1 MVVASS
7 VMWILLARG
16 IEADSGF
23 IVRGGKGII
32 CKVKWGLCVPTLF
45 AEKREKDGAPGT
57 RHPAKN
63 WKSASCLLSVVCI
76 LQLLQSSKGFAG
88 HSFDGGRAFFSPS
101 VNCGSSGLLRNKG

>member
-57 RHPAKN
+57 RQKIGNLQAAYYLWFAFYNFCRVQRALRVTLSMGAGLSSHPLSIAD
-63 WKSASCLLSVVCI
+63 LLGC
-76 LQLLQSSKGFAG
+76 
-88 HSFDGGRAFFSPS
+88 
-101 VNCGSSGLLRNKG
+101 